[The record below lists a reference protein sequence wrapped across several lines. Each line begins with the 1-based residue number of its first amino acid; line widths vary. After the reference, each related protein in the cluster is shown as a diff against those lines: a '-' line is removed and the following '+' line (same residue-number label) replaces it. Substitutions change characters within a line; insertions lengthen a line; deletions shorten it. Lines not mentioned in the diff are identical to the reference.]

1 MKLYNFIIPM
11 NQLKKYVLAGVLI
24 LISMSMVLAER
35 TKVLIFH
42 SYHEGLSWTDNI
54 NKGIRSIFDEK
65 GNTEL
70 HFEYLDSK
78 RNTDS
83 LYLGKLYD
91 LYKTKYHDIPFDVII
106 AVDNNALNF
115 LLELRDEFYKDIPVV
130 FCGIN
135 QFSDA
140 IIEGLHGITGVTEE
154 TDFKA
159 TIELILKL
167 HPNIKEL
174 VIINDNRTLTAKIIA
189 RHINEFWPLL
199 QTEVRPR
206 FLSAVNHSKL
216 LNHIKQLNDSSVLLL
231 TVFSADREGRYISY
245 HENIEMINEITPIPV
260 YSGWEFYLNKGIVG
274 GVLTSGFEQGQLAA
288 GMALQIMQGQ
298 SADSIPIIHKGY
310 NHLKFDYNQL
320 KRFNINP
327 AQLPPESIIINQ
339 PLNWWQLY
347 KVWIILIVFFV
358 LLTIGIIY
366 LNEQRNR
373 IKAMRLISMNKDLD
387 QRVEEKTRALQQAN
401 ASLCTQKERIENQN
415 KELDQHRNHL
425 MTLVQER
432 TAELEAANKKLK
444 ASRQRLLMMLDASSD
459 GVWEY
464 NVKTGSFKVS
474 SRTWEKLGYLTH
486 EVEESIGF
494 MLQMIH
500 PEDREMVKQKLIA
513 YIKGKQST
521 YQNEFRIQ
529 RKDGQWLW
537 VLSRGK
543 LLEWQANKGIA
554 VVVGT
559 HMDITERKKSE
570 ERLRAGERRWRAL
583 YDQVQESFVI
593 CDMKGQ
599 IIDSNPSAL
608 ETLGY
613 EPHEVHQL
621 TLGDIDNLH
630 DNDFLIS
637 TYIKKLVA
645 DKGSVNY
652 ETRISTRKEISFPAE
667 IDLNLIEFANE
678 RFILAALRNISKR
691 QEVERQVLNAVIK
704 TEEKERSRFAKDLH
718 DSIGPLL
725 SSLKLYLST
734 LEKTNNEERRQKIF
748 TLSEEAIR
756 EAVTTIREISNNL
769 SPQTL
774 TDYGLVSALNS
785 FIQRLNATQVI
796 QATMEME
803 GMEKRLPNQIE
814 LSLYRVMTELINNTL
829 KHSGASELYFHLEK
843 TEQLLVVIYK
853 DNGHGIQ
860 EEQLKENGGMGL
872 VNIANRLKSID
883 GSVTFHSADQW
894 AFIAQITILLETK

>member
-1 MKLYNFIIPM
+1 MS
-11 NQLKKYVLAGVLI
+11 QLKKYVLSGVLI
-24 LISMSMVLAER
+24 LVSISTLLAER

-54 NKGIRSIFDEK
+54 NKGIRSVFDDK
-65 GNTEL
+65 GNTEF

-91 LYKTKYHDIPFDVII
+91 LYKIKYHDIPFDVII

-115 LLELRDEFYKDIPVV
+115 LLEHRDEFYQNIPVV

-135 QFSDA
+135 QFSDQM
-140 IIEGLHGITGVTEE
+140 IKGLNGITGVTEE
-154 TDFKA
+154 PDFKG

-167 HPNIKEL
+167 HPKLKEL
-174 VIINDNRTLTAKIIA
+174 VIINDNRTFTAKIIA
-189 RHINEFWPLL
+189 RQIREFWPLL
-199 QTEVRPR
+199 QTKVKPR
-206 FLSAVNHSKL
+206 FLSEVSHPEL
-216 LNHIKQLNDSSVLLL
+216 IDHISHLNDTSVVLL
-231 TVFSADREGRYISY
+231 TVFSVDRNGRYISY
-245 HENIEMINEITPIPV
+245 QENMEMIHEVTNVPV
-260 YSGWEFYLNKGIVG
+260 YGGWEFYLNKGIVG
-274 GVLTSGFEQGQLAA
+274 GVLTSGFEQGHLAA
-288 GMALQIMQGQ
+288 SMAWQIIQGLP
-298 SADSIPIIHKGY
+298 ADSIPIVQKGY

-320 KRFNINP
+320 SRFNIKP
-327 AQLPPESIIINQ
+327 DQLPSESLIINQ
-339 PLNWWQLY
+339 PPNLWQLY

-358 LLTIGIIY
+358 LLTVGLIY
-366 LNEQRNR
+366 INEQRNR
-373 IKAMRLISMNKDLD
+373 IKAVRLIAMNKELD
-387 QRVEEKTRALQQAN
+387 HRVTEKTRALQQAN
-401 ASLCTQKERIENQN
+401 KYLSTQKERIELQNQ
-415 KELDQHRNHL
+415 ELDQHRNHL
-425 MTLVQER
+425 MALVQER

-444 ASRQRLLMMLDASSD
+444 AGRQRLLMMLDASSD

-474 SRTWEKLGYLTH
+474 SRTWEKLGYLTN

-500 PEDREMVKQKLIA
+500 PEDRDMVKQKLIS
-513 YIKGKQST
+513 YIKGKQVS
-521 YQNEFRIQ
+521 YKNEFRIQ

-554 VVVGT
+554 MVVGT

-593 CDMKGQ
+593 CDMKGH
-599 IIDSNPSAL
+599 IIDSNPTAL
-608 ETLGY
+608 EMLGY

-621 TLGDIDNLH
+621 ALGDIDAAH
-630 DNDFLIS
+630 DNDHLIA
-637 TYIKKLVA
+637 THFQQLVA
-645 DKGSVNY
+645 DKVSVNY
-652 ETRISTRKEISFPAE
+652 ETRVINHKDISFPAE
-667 IDLNLIEFANE
+667 VSLNLIEFANE
-678 RFILAALRNISKR
+678 RFILAALRDISKR

-734 LEKTNNEERRQKIF
+734 LEKTDNEERRRKIF

-756 EAVTTIREISNNL
+756 EAVSTIREISNNL

-774 TDYGLVSALNS
+774 TDYGLVSALNA

-796 QATMEME
+796 QATMELE
-803 GMEKRLPNQIE
+803 GMEKRLPSQTE
-814 LSLYRVMTELINNTL
+814 VSLYRVMTELINNTL
-829 KHSGASELYFHLEK
+829 KHSGASELYIHMAKSE
-843 TEQLLVVIYK
+843 ELLVVQYK
-853 DNGHGIQ
+853 DNGQGIQ
-860 EEQLKENGGMGL
+860 EEHLKENGGMGL

-883 GSVTFHSADQW
+883 GSVTFHSDDQW
-894 AFIAQITILLETK
+894 AFIAQIAVQLKKIDS

>member
-1 MKLYNFIIPM
+1 M
-11 NQLKKYVLAGVLI
+11 NQLKKYVLSGVLI
-24 LISMSMVLAER
+24 LVSISSLMAER

-54 NKGIRSIFDEK
+54 NKGIRSVFDDT
-65 GNTEL
+65 GNIEL

-91 LYKTKYHDIPFDVII
+91 LHKTKYHDIPFDVII
-106 AVDNNALNF
+106 AVDNNALSF
-115 LLELRDEFYKDIPVV
+115 LLEHRDEFYQNIPIV

-135 QFSDA
+135 QFSDT
-140 IIEGLHGITGVTEE
+140 IIEGIHGITGVTEE
-154 TDFKA
+154 PDFKA

-174 VIINDNRTLTAKIIA
+174 VIINDNRTFTARVIA
-189 RHINEFWPLL
+189 RHIKEFWPLL
-199 QTEVRPR
+199 QTEVRSR
-206 FLSAVNHSKL
+206 FLSEVNHSQL

-231 TVFSADREGRYISY
+231 TVFSVDREGHYISY
-245 HENIEMINEITPIPV
+245 HENIEMIDEVTPVPV
-260 YSGWEFYLNKGIVG
+260 YGGWEFYLDKGIVG

-288 GMALQIMQGQ
+288 GMALQVMQGQ
-298 SADSIPIIHKGY
+298 SADSIPIIQAGY

-320 KRFNINP
+320 RRFNINP
-327 AQLPPESIIINQ
+327 AQLPSESIIINQ
-339 PLNWWQLY
+339 PPNLWQLY
-347 KVWIILIVFFV
+347 KVWIILIVFFI
-358 LLTIGIIY
+358 LLTVGMIY

-373 IKAMRLISMNKDLD
+373 IKAMRLIAMNKDLD
-387 QRVEEKTRALQQAN
+387 QRVEDKTRALQQAN
-401 ASLCTQKERIENQN
+401 KSLFAQKERIEHQN
-415 KELDQHRNHL
+415 RELDQHRNNL
-425 MTLVQER
+425 MALVQER
-432 TAELEAANKKLK
+432 TSELEAANKKLK
-444 ASRQRLLMMLDASSD
+444 ASRQRLLMMLDVSSD

-486 EVEESIGF
+486 EVEEDIRF
-494 MLQMIH
+494 MLQLVH
-500 PEDREMVKQKLIA
+500 PDDREMVKNKLIS
-513 YIKGKQST
+513 YIKGKQLT
-521 YQNEFRIQ
+521 YKNEFRIQ

-554 VVVGT
+554 MIVGT

-593 CDMKGQ
+593 CDMKGH
-599 IIDSNPSAL
+599 IIDSNPAAL
-608 ETLGY
+608 ETLRY
-613 EPHEVHQL
+613 EPHQVHQL
-621 TLGDIDNLH
+621 ALGDIDTLH
-630 DNDFLIS
+630 DNDQLVS
-637 TYIKKLVA
+637 TYFNQLAA
-645 DKGSVNY
+645 DKVSINY
-652 ETRISTRKEISFPAE
+652 ETRLTNSKEISFPAE
-667 IDLNLIEFANE
+667 VSLNLIEFANE
-678 RFILAALRNISKR
+678 RFILAALRDISKR

-734 LEKTNNEERRQKIF
+734 LEKTDNEERRQKIF

-756 EAVTTIREISNNL
+756 EAMTTIREISNNL

-774 TDYGLVSALNS
+774 TDYGLESALNA
-785 FIQRLNATQVI
+785 FIQRLNATNVI
-796 QATMEME
+796 RAIMKVE
-803 GMEKRLPNQIE
+803 GMKKRLPNQIE
-814 LSLYRVMTELINNTL
+814 VSLYRVITELINNTL
-829 KHSGASELYFHLEK
+829 KHSGASELYIQLVK
-843 TEQLLVVIYK
+843 TEERLVVQYK
-853 DNGHGIQ
+853 DNGRGIQ
-860 EEQLKENGGMGL
+860 EEQLKEKGGMGL

-883 GSVTFHSADQW
+883 GSVTFHSDDHW
-894 AFIAQITILLETK
+894 AFKAKIVILLKTTSV